1 MQKLVIRWVI
11 NAIALWVAITFVP
24 GIQAQP
30 SWAGIFG
37 LALIFGLANALLR
50 PLLNFL
56 TCPFLILTLGLGT
69 LLINTLLFWL
79 SGIIGNQFDIGFTVA
94 GFWPA
99 FFGALITTLV
109 SIALTLLVKDELA
122 GKRKK
127 EKKP

>member
-30 SWAGIFG
+30 SWAG
-37 LALIFGLANALLR
+37 IFGLANALLR

-79 SGIIGNQFDIGFTVA
+79 SGIIGNQFGIGFTVA